1 MITDFNDEQRLEA
14 LEYHKEMESQLQGIC
29 GNVIKPGGCT
39 QALAGHGFFG
49 LPKCKPKPVKG
60 ANGDAIENLGGQDF
74 TFYESTQTMNSS
86 GANQASTE

>member
-1 MITDFNDEQRLEA
+1 
-14 LEYHKEMESQLQGIC
+14 MESQLQSIS
-29 GNVIKPGGCT
+29 GNAFKPGGCT

-49 LPKCKPKPVKG
+49 LPKSKPKPVK
-60 ANGDAIENLGGQDF
+60 ANGDAPEDVGGQDF